1 MKTRVIAAVVLL
13 PLLLAVLLIL
23 PGLFTGIL
31 FGLLSAI
38 GAYELLYRTG
48 FVKEIRLVVYGALMA
63 LYIGL
68 WSGFSWGY
76 PWLMLGVLVF
86 LGLMYGE
93 LLYSHGT
100 LPFQSI
106 GYCVMAGFVIPFLL
120 GGIARI
126 RSMESG
132 VYYVLIPF
140 AMAFA
145 SDTGAYFTGCAIGKH
160 KLAPNISPNKT
171 VEGLLGGVA
180 SAVVVMMLY
189 ALVLQL
195 LGFRVNYLFAVVY
208 GLLGSLGAVF
218 GDLVFSAIKRQV
230 GIKDYGNLIP
240 GHGGA
245 LDRFD
250 SMTVVAPLAELLL
263 MMIPLAVK

>member
-13 PLLLAVLLIL
+13 PLLLAVLLAL
-23 PGLFTGIL
+23 PGFCTGIL
-31 FGLLSAI
+31 FGVLGAI
-38 GAYELLYRTG
+38 AAYELLHSTG
-48 FVKEIRLVVYGALMA
+48 LVKQARLVIYCAVMA

-68 WSGFSWGY
+68 WSGFSWDY
-76 PWLMLGVLVF
+76 SWLMLGGLVF
-86 LGLMYGE
+86 LGLLYAE
-93 LLYSHGT
+93 LLYSHGA

-106 GYCVMAGFVIPFLL
+106 GICMMAGFVIPFFL
-120 GGIARI
+120 GSIARI

-145 SDTGAYFTGCAIGKH
+145 SDTGAYFTGCALGKH

-171 VEGLLGGVA
+171 VEGFVGGVV
-180 SAVVVMMLY
+180 SAIVIMMLY
-189 ALVLQL
+189 TLVLQL
-195 LGFRVNYLFAVVY
+195 IGFRVNYLFGAVY
-208 GLLGSLGAVF
+208 GLLGSLAAVF
-218 GDLVFSAIKRQV
+218 GDLVFSAIKRQA

-240 GHGGA
+240 GHGGV

-250 SMTVVAPLAELLL
+250 SMTVVAPLAEVLL
-263 MMIPLAVK
+263 MILPLAVK